1 MGRLRP
7 PVHRPLVETS
17 NIYFLR
23 LSEAAPGGKVEN
35 FYSNLKGRGRRQHFG
50 RRIRVVFHSGSP
62 AVVAE
67 FAAASPVALVAWRRG
82 GWIDLAIASSSAAN
96 KVIVS
101 FSLFLGLFFDS

>member
-1 MGRLRP
+1 MKQLLEGKLKIFTQI
-7 PVHRPLVETS
+7 LKD
-17 NIYFLR
+17 
-23 LSEAAPGGKVEN
+23 AADA
-35 FYSNLKGRGRRQHFG
+35 STFG